1 MSTSESQKGIGRL
14 REHRALGLFV
24 FTLILAILVSIKE
37 PTFLSA
43 TNMKSIVLWVSV
55 LLVMGAG
62 QMLAVVTRG
71 IDVSVGSI
79 MGLSAMVMGVA
90 LLRFDGLSV
99 WLAVAIALGSGGLL
113 GLVNGGL
120 IAGLKIPPII
130 VTLGTLSVYRGLCF
144 VVADG
149 RQIDSTEIPE
159 SLVNLSAKG
168 LGGISAIPMV
178 IVIPVLTL
186 FAVWFFLNHT
196 RTGRSIYAIGSN
208 PDAAVL
214 LGLPVSRILLLVYVL
229 GGVLAGLGG
238 VLYASRYAVINPG
251 NCGYGY
257 ELTVIAATVI
267 GGIQIRGGV
276 GTVSGL
282 IAGGLLLA
290 VINVSMAVVGVA
302 GAWQLAIYGSIILLA
317 VVSEGFFARGQ
328 ESRS

>member
-1 MSTSESQKGIGRL
+1 MSVGRL
-14 REHRALGLFV
+14 FREHRALGLFL
-24 FTLILAILVSIKE
+24 FTLVLAVVVSIKE
-37 PTFLSA
+37 PKFLSA
-43 TNMKSIVLWVSV
+43 STFTNIALWVSV

-62 QMLAVVTRG
+62 QMLAVITRG
-71 IDVSVGSI
+71 IDVSVGSM

-90 LLRFDGLSV
+90 LLQIDGLSV
-99 WLAVAIALGSGGLL
+99 WLAVLIALGVGGLL
-113 GLVNGGL
+113 GLVNGAL

-144 VVADG
+144 TVAGG

-168 LGGISAIPMV
+168 VFGITAIPLV
-178 IVIPVLTL
+178 VLIPLLTL
-186 FAVWFFLNHT
+186 FVVWFFLNHT

-238 VLYASRYAVINPG
+238 ILYASRYAVINPAS
-251 NCGYGY
+251 CGYGY

-267 GGIQIRGGV
+267 GDIQIRGGV
-276 GTVSGL
+276 GNISGL
-282 IAGGLLLA
+282 LAGALLLA
-290 VINVSMAVVGVA
+290 VVEVSIVVADVDA
-302 GAWQLAIYGSIILLA
+302 AWQLAIYGLIILMA
-317 VVSEGFFARGQ
+317 VISEGLFSRG
-328 ESRS
+328 SGGRS